1 MMGRLNR
8 DQGQLFYE
16 FRLEDAVPADH
27 LARKIA
33 RVLDLS
39 WVMRSL
45 RPIIQRRAVHRLT
58 QY

>member
-1 MMGRLNR
+1 MGKFNG

-16 FRLEDAVPADH
+16 FRLEDAVPVDH
-27 LARKIA
+27 VVRDIA
-33 RVLDLS
+33 GVLDLS